1 MSFKLTNEARFDLL
15 SIGRYTQKLWGV
27 KQRVKYLAG
36 INDKFQFLDNNPLL
50 SRLRVEFQPPVRI
63 HHHEKH
69 LIIYLIEN
77 NDITILRVLHENMNI
92 EK

>member
-36 INDKFQFLDNNPLL
+36 INEKFHFLDNNPLL
-50 SRLRVEFQPPVRI
+50 CRLRVEIQPPVRI
-63 HHHEKH
+63 NHQKH
-69 LIIYLIEN
+69 LIIYLTEN
-77 NDITILRVLHENMNI
+77 NNITILRVLHESMDI
-92 EK
+92 ED